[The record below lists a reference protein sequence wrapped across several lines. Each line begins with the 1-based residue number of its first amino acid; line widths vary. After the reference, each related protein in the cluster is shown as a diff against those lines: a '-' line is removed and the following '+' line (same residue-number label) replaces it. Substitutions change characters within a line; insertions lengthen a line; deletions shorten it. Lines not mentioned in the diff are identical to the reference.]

1 MNAKCTK
8 NAFGLT
14 VETLVGVFLATQISF
29 GANETANPG
38 ADQPPDP
45 VELLRNIA
53 GARQKI
59 ASGEMEFEVSHYDFS
74 RPLDGT
80 NQMRINVVFDG
91 GKRRFES
98 FDREFAYVLM
108 GPDADKVTDAK
119 IRDMRL
125 DKEAAV
131 KAGLLT
137 GFESHHVTECDGA
150 ALLNYWETDGKP
162 ESATIDDPAKGS
174 AWYVFDPR
182 CLGLSPTLL
191 PRTTIEDC
199 LGHRNAES
207 VQLVGRESVE
217 KIATWHVRV
226 LFKSHMASDFW
237 IDISHPSRVIK
248 NAWNGDEVLSE
259 FDPAQPDDPIPT
271 EVFCIAFHGPDR
283 ERSQTRFIRRR
294 ARFNVPV
301 DPASWT
307 LAGLNLPVGTEVV
320 DLRIQRRIGYWNG
333 SGLSQ
338 NFLSKTAPRPPEKHR
353 PPNADQLL
361 ALAENDP
368 KSSFAL
374 DAATWIV
381 LNTPD
386 GPDVEKAADIIRR
399 EHIGNTNLVPL
410 CDGLKDLRHRSAIE
424 LLRSILKGNPDVN
437 VRAHACFALAT
448 ILKSQANEAGDN
460 PVAAEAAQMFE
471 RVVSDYSQA
480 IDSGGVKLA
489 DRARSELFELRHLG
503 IGCPAPE
510 IEGVDLNGQ
519 KMKLSDYRG
528 KVVVLTFW
536 GTWCSACMEMVPDE
550 RKLAERMS
558 GKPFALIGVNSDDD
572 LAKVKRSAEK
582 EHITWPSFRDGN
594 SGPIAKAWNVQ
605 SWPAVYVLDRKGVI
619 RYRDVRGKAL
629 DQAVEALM
637 QTP

>member
-386 GPDVEKAADIIRR
+386 GPDVRESCGHHPTRAYRQHKSGAA
-399 EHIGNTNLVPL
+399 
-410 CDGLKDLRHRSAIE
+410 LRWV
-424 LLRSILKGNPDVN
+424 KGP
-437 VRAHACFALAT
+437 
-448 ILKSQANEAGDN
+448 
-460 PVAAEAAQMFE
+460 AAPQ
-471 RVVSDYSQA
+471 
-480 IDSGGVKLA
+480 
-489 DRARSELFELRHLG
+489 
-503 IGCPAPE
+503 
-510 IEGVDLNGQ
+510 
-519 KMKLSDYRG
+519 
-528 KVVVLTFW
+528 
-536 GTWCSACMEMVPDE
+536 
-550 RKLAERMS
+550 
-558 GKPFALIGVNSDDD
+558 
-572 LAKVKRSAEK
+572 
-582 EHITWPSFRDGN
+582 RD
-594 SGPIAKAWNVQ
+594 
-605 SWPAVYVLDRKGVI
+605 
-619 RYRDVRGKAL
+619 
-629 DQAVEALM
+629 
-637 QTP
+637 